1 MSKNINSALVDKYN
15 SLNTKIN
22 NKIIKN
28 IIKRV
33 LQLQNNYQ
41 AINSLRE

>member
-1 MSKNINSALVDKYN
+1 MSKNINSTLGDKYN
-15 SLNTKIN
+15 SLNTKKN

-33 LQLQNNYQ
+33 L
-41 AINSLRE
+41 